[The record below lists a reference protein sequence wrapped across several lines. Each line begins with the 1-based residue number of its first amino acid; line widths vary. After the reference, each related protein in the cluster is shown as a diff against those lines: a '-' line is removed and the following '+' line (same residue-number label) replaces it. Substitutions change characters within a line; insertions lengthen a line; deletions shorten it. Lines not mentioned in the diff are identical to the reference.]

1 MTVPR
6 AHVPPASRRCAG
18 YTILEVLI
26 ALSLLG
32 VLLLASFS
40 LFNTAFQGMLA
51 GKDIQDTNQNAR
63 LVLEWMVRRIR
74 MAGFGL
80 SANETELFVEAAPDA
95 VTFRTDR
102 TSDDD
107 MPEYNRFCRADGTVL
122 VVDGASVQP
131 TGACAG
137 DPLSSRGLRAITVT
151 GLTFRYFDAGN
162 TELPYEALSAS
173 PTDRAKIRRVR
184 IVLDV
189 ARGPD
194 APGTPLRFT
203 MDAVVRKY
211 RF

>member
-1 MTVPR
+1 MTAPR
-6 AHVPPASRRCAG
+6 AHVPPAWRRCAG

-51 GKDIQDTNQNAR
+51 GKDLQDTNQNAR
-63 LVLEWMVRRIR
+63 LVLEWMARRVR

-80 SANETELFVEAAPDA
+80 SANETELFVEAAQDA

-102 TSDDD
+102 DGDGT
-107 MPEYNRFCRADGTVL
+107 PEYHRFCRANGTVL
-122 VVDGASVQP
+122 VVDGAGARP
-131 TGACAG
+131 TGPCSG
-137 DPLSSRGLRAITVT
+137 DPLSSRGLRAVTVT
-151 GLTFRYFDAGN
+151 DLSFTYFDDGN
-162 TELPYEALSAS
+162 TMLPYDALSTSA
-173 PTDRAKIRRVR
+173 TTRARIRRVR
-184 IVLDV
+184 IELDV
-189 ARGPD
+189 AR
-194 APGTPLRFT
+194 APGTSGTPLSFT